1 MLLRSTKNIYIINEL
16 PTSRF
21 FHLVISV
28 YYGLSITQVAE
39 SERAD

>member
-1 MLLRSTKNIYIINEL
+1 MLLRSTKKNIINEL
-16 PTSRF
+16 PISRF

-28 YYGLSITQVAE
+28 CCGLSITQVAE

>member
-1 MLLRSTKNIYIINEL
+1 MLLRSMKKIIINEL

-28 YYGLSITQVAE
+28 CSGLSIAQVAE
-39 SERAD
+39 SERAE